1 MNELI
6 DKQDQEIENCAN
18 ELYAIHNTLRSSQLP
33 LLDLYSAIDVL
44 GTGSYRGL
52 PTVIKT
58 QFNLP
63 SVPSKNEQQSA
74 LDNMESLI
82 HKRIICDEILPKQ
95 FMQHRT
101 ISNSFI
107 IIENGCVYFKVPR
120 EFSVAL
126 TMFLSND
133 LAVWQIKELHF
144 DFAANA
150 QNLIDQGRIN
160 AIIQEAQ
167 NQLNSGTGNF
177 LLYNLFKQ
185 LHRICLNYKLQTLS
199 LQANQL
205 EGQRWKNILSVFRD
219 DIVKISFWSFGN
231 SSNSGYVLQL
241 FATHAEEH
249 DLNPDNAAIHFVQI
263 LSSNSNSSLKMKLLK
278 NNSAVNDLSNLMLNK
293 DDVFIESA
301 DLETILFQVTDTLA
315 AKIVKGWQEKLVSE
329 GFKVSL
335 VEAKLAEYSFAN
347 FLEIQI
353 DDSQKLVV
361 KMNPRSGYVSLDLSD
376 YCDGVEDLIISPVIR
391 ILEDRINLDYD
402 SMENVCKTVIM
413 AVT

>member
-1 MNELI
+1 M
-6 DKQDQEIENCAN
+6 
-18 ELYAIHNTLRSSQLP
+18 
-33 LLDLYSAIDVL
+33 
-44 GTGSYRGL
+44 
-52 PTVIKT
+52 
-58 QFNLP
+58 
-63 SVPSKNEQQSA
+63 
-74 LDNMESLI
+74 
-82 HKRIICDEILPKQ
+82 
-95 FMQHRT
+95 
-101 ISNSFI
+101 
-107 IIENGCVYFKVPR
+107 
-120 EFSVAL
+120 
-126 TMFLSND
+126 
-133 LAVWQIKELHF
+133 
-144 DFAANA
+144 
-150 QNLIDQGRIN
+150 
-160 AIIQEAQ
+160 
-167 NQLNSGTGNF
+167 
-177 LLYNLFKQ
+177 
-185 LHRICLNYKLQTLS
+185 
-199 LQANQL
+199 
-205 EGQRWKNILSVFRD
+205 
-219 DIVKISFWSFGN
+219 KISFWSFGN